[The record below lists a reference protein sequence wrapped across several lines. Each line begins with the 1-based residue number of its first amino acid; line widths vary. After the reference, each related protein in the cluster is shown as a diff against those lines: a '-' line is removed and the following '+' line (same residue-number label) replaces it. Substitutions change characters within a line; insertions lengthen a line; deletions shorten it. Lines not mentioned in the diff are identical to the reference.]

1 MYVMHGIANYLETHD
16 SRVIEEKVRMVSDT
30 KSKPLVD
37 ATDEETFETVFRR
50 YYPLVYQL
58 AYRCIGQREEA
69 DDIAQEAFLR
79 FYRTPPHATS
89 DQARRAWLCRVTTN
103 LGLNALRGRQRRF
116 SHEEQS
122 GEGAQDPVPEDAARL
137 NPEQQVIDNE
147 QAAFIRSVLAE
158 LPERQ
163 QTYILLRSI
172 GLSYAEIAQATGVAP
187 ASVGSLLA
195 RAEREFRRRYHER
208 APATRI

>member
-1 MYVMHGIANYLETHD
+1 
-16 SRVIEEKVRMVSDT
+16 
-30 KSKPLVD
+30 
-37 ATDEETFETVFRR
+37 
-50 YYPLVYQL
+50 
-58 AYRCIGQREEA
+58 
-69 DDIAQEAFLR
+69 
-79 FYRTPPHATS
+79 
-89 DQARRAWLCRVTTN
+89 
-103 LGLNALRGRQRRF
+103 LNALRSRQRR
-116 SHEEQS
+116 SYHEEQAS
-122 GEGAQDPVPEDAARL
+122 GGTQASVSEDTAQL

-208 APATRI
+208 ATATKI

>member
-1 MYVMHGIANYLETHD
+1 MGM
-16 SRVIEEKVRMVSDT
+16 SSDT
-30 KSKPLVD
+30 RNKPLVNS
-37 ATDEETFETVFRR
+37 TDEETFEAIFTR

-58 AYRCIGQREEA
+58 AYRCIGQRDEA

-89 DQARRAWLCRVTTN
+89 DQERRAWLCRVTTN
-103 LGLNALRGRQRRF
+103 LGLNALRSRQRRIF
-116 SHEEQS
+116 HEEQAGGGTQKPVS
-122 GEGAQDPVPEDAARL
+122 EDTAQHD
-137 NPEQQVIDNE
+137 PEQQAIDNE
-147 QAAFIRSVLAE
+147 QVAFIRSVLAE

-187 ASVGSLLA
+187 AYVGSLLA

-208 APATRI
+208 ASTTKV

>member
-1 MYVMHGIANYLETHD
+1 MKGKDGMSSELRNKA
-16 SRVIEEKVRMVSDT
+16 
-30 KSKPLVD
+30 LVTS
-37 ATDEETFETVFRR
+37 TDEESFEAVFTR

-58 AYRCIGQREEA
+58 AYRCTGQRDEA
-69 DDIAQEAFLR
+69 DDIAQEVFLR
-79 FYRTPPHATS
+79 FYRTPPQATGEAE
-89 DQARRAWLCRVTTN
+89 QRAWLCRVATN
-103 LGLNALRGRQRRF
+103 LGLNALRTQQRRI
-116 SHEEQS
+116 SHEEKVRQPTS
-122 GEGAQDPVPEDAARL
+122 EDAEQL
-137 NPEQQVIDNE
+137 DPEQQVIAHE

-208 APATRI
+208 ATATKV

>member
-1 MYVMHGIANYLETHD
+1 M
-16 SRVIEEKVRMVSDT
+16 RMVSDT

-37 ATDEETFETVFRR
+37 PTDEETFETVFKR

-58 AYRCIGQREEA
+58 AYRCTGQREEA
-69 DDIAQEAFLR
+69 DDIAQEAFVR

-89 DQARRAWLCRVTTN
+89 DQERRAWLCRVTTN
-103 LGLNALRGRQRRF
+103 LGLNALRSRQRRT
-116 SHEEQS
+116 SHEERA
-122 GEGAQDPVPEDAARL
+122 GEDVTQTPVSEDTARL

-208 APATRI
+208 ATATSI

>member
-1 MYVMHGIANYLETHD
+1 M
-16 SRVIEEKVRMVSDT
+16 RMVSDT
-30 KSKPLVD
+30 KSKPLVE

-58 AYRCIGQREEA
+58 AYRCTGQREEA

-79 FYRTPPHATS
+79 LYRTPPHSTS

-103 LGLNALRGRQRRF
+103 LALNALRGRQRRI

-122 GEGAQDPVPEDAARL
+122 GGSAQTPVPEDTARL

-172 GLSYAEIAQATGVAP
+172 GLSYAEIAQATGVAL

-195 RAEREFRRRYHER
+195 RAEREFRRKYHER
-208 APATRI
+208 VPATKI